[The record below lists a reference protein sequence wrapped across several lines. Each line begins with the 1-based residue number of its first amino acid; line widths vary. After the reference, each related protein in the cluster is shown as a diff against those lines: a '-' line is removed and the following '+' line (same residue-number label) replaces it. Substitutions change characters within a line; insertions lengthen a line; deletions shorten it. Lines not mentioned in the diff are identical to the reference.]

1 MKTLVVL
8 LKRTMMCCLMSVVVN
23 VAFAQDFQAKHEVQ
37 RGETLA
43 GIAKQYGVT
52 EQMIKDANPQ
62 VGNLFYVG
70 LKLNIPKSAETKNNV
85 KQKEVVEAPK
95 VTNNEDVYEQP
106 QNSVVQ
112 TNKGSYSTQYK
123 RAAGIVYENENISSV
138 EFNTMGIGYWSYD
151 GFENWGIQMS
161 SLTYNGWASEINIRA
176 NLKKY
181 GNYNMDFAFLGHSF
195 GLTKSD
201 NSILYLA
208 LVAGPSFRMQTVYD
222 WKKDKDKDKMF
233 IDFYGAVSLNFQLG
247 EKFLIKAGYNLWSA
261 QFKFKEG
268 YNADGVYV
276 SLGYEF

>member
-8 LKRTMMCCLMSVVVN
+8 LKRTMMCCLMFVVVN
-23 VAFAQDFQAKHEVQ
+23 VVFAQDFQAKHEVQ

-43 GIAKQYGVT
+43 SIAKQYGVT

-62 VGNLFYVG
+62 AGNLFYVG
-70 LKLNIPKSAETKNNV
+70 LKLNIPKSAETKIKV
-85 KQKEVVEAPK
+85 KNKEVVEEPNVISNEGVSEK
-95 VTNNEDVYEQP
+95 SRTVTSNG
-106 QNSVVQ
+106 
-112 TNKGSYSTQYK
+112 GSYRTQYEK
-123 RAAGIVYENENISSV
+123 AAGIIRENEDASSV

-161 SLTYNGWASEINIRA
+161 SLTYNGWASEINLRA

-181 GNYNMDFAFLGHSF
+181 GNYNMDFAFFGHSF

-222 WKKDKDKDKMF
+222 WEKDKDKEKMF

-247 EKFLIKAGYNLWSA
+247 EKFLIKVGYNLWSG

-268 YNADGVYV
+268 YNADGVCV

>member
-112 TNKGSYSTQYK
+112 NSKGSYSTQYK
-123 RAAGIVYENENISSV
+123 RASGIVSATENNGFIV
-138 EFNTMGIGYWSYD
+138 TTGIGYWSYD
-151 GFENWGIQMS
+151 GFENWGFQIS
-161 SLTYNGWASEINIRA
+161 RLEFNGWASEINIRA

-181 GNYNMDFAFLGHSF
+181 GNYNMDIAFLGHSF

-222 WKKDKDKDKMF
+222 WKKDKDKMF